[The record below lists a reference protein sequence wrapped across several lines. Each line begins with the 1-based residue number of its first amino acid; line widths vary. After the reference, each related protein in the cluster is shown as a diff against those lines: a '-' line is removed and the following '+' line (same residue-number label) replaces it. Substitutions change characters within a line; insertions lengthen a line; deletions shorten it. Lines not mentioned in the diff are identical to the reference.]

1 MRYTSEVHGSDLG
14 FPWAAVI
21 PAAVSAGTAIF
32 GTIAQERQQEARI
45 RAEQDAQRARLLMQE
60 AQAQIARLAQTLP
73 DRLTSQQAQVIIQNG
88 AESQRAQAESTWRQ
102 RFSGLPNSVAY
113 ARNIAARVQQAYL
126 NAAGKVQAQSWL
138 AGWGGAAMAL
148 GGLGLAGAALYQSRR
163 DNK

>member
-32 GTIAQERQQEARI
+32 GTIAQGRQQDAAVRAR
-45 RAEQDAQRARLLMQE
+45 RDAERARLLMQQ
-60 AQAQIARLAQTLP
+60 AQAQIARLGQTLP
-73 DRLTSQQAQVIIQNG
+73 GRLSTEEAQAIIQDG
-88 AESQRAQAESTWRQ
+88 AETQRVQAEGMWRQ
-102 RFSGLPNSVAY
+102 RFSGLPNSIAY

-126 NAAGKVQAQSWL
+126 SAAGQVQTQSRL
-138 AGWGGAAMAL
+138 DGWGGTAMAL